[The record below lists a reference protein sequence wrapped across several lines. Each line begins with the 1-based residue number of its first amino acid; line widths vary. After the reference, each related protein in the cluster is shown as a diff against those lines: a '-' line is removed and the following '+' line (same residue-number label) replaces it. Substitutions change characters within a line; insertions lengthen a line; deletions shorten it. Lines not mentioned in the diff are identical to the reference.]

1 MSPSYDKWR
10 YTLYTTCILLILL
23 NQYTIQFSQSSLK
36 KLGFSYDTNVI
47 FMMHVMLFMLI
58 IRYMMDYKI

>member
-10 YTLYTTCILLILL
+10 YTLYTTCVLLILL

-36 KLGFSYDTNVI
+36 KLGFSYDNNVI
-47 FMMHVMLFMLI
+47 FMMHVILFTMI